1 MRSHPI
7 PSLRLRAVIAECHG
21 LPEEAGRLKRAAD
34 ALKNLQEAGDRA
46 EELLHEGQLLRA
58 KIEAG
63 RE

>member
-1 MRSHPI
+1 
-7 PSLRLRAVIAECHG
+7 VIAECHS
-21 LPEEAGRLKRAAD
+21 LTEEACRLRRAAD